1 MYIVLVYDVSQEDNG
16 ARRWARIFKLCKKY
30 LTHIQNSVFEGELSK
45 GQLAQLQK
53 ELKEYIDKE
62 LDSVI
67 IFKSRQ
73 EKWLDKEFWGRKYHI
88 TSIINRM
95 SYSDR
100 LRNTRCRQ
108 SLNIQDNYKNDS
120 YLER

>member
-1 MYIVLVYDVSQEDNG
+1 
-16 ARRWARIFKLCKKY
+16 
-30 LTHIQNSVFEGELSK
+30 LSK

-73 EKWLDKEFWGRKYHI
+73 EKWLDKEFWGRKDDL
-88 TSIINRM
+88 TSFI
-95 SYSDR
+95 
-100 LRNTRCRQ
+100 L
-108 SLNIQDNYKNDS
+108 
-120 YLER
+120 

>member
-1 MYIVLVYDVSQEDNG
+1 MYIVLVYDVSQEENG
-16 ARRWARIFKLCKKY
+16 ARRWSRIFKICKKY

-73 EKWLDKEFWGRKYHI
+73 EKWLDKEFWGKEDDK
-88 TSIINRM
+88 TSFI
-95 SYSDR
+95 
-100 LRNTRCRQ
+100 L
-108 SLNIQDNYKNDS
+108 
-120 YLER
+120 

>member
-1 MYIVLVYDVSQEDNG
+1 MYIVLVYDVSQEENG
-16 ARRWARIFKLCKKY
+16 AKRWSRIFKICKKY

-73 EKWLDKEFWGRKYHI
+73 EKWLDKEFWGRKDDL
-88 TSIINRM
+88 TSFI
-95 SYSDR
+95 
-100 LRNTRCRQ
+100 L
-108 SLNIQDNYKNDS
+108 
-120 YLER
+120 

>member
-1 MYIVLVYDVSQEDNG
+1 MYIVLVYDVSQAENG
-16 ARRWARIFKLCKKY
+16 ARRWSRIFKICKKY

-73 EKWLDKEFWGRKYHI
+73 EKWLDKEFCGRKDDL
-88 TSIINRM
+88 TSFI
-95 SYSDR
+95 
-100 LRNTRCRQ
+100 L
-108 SLNIQDNYKNDS
+108 
-120 YLER
+120 

>member
-1 MYIVLVYDVSQEDNG
+1 MFWRSSFDIKEYFVLVYDVSQAENG
-16 ARRWARIFKLCKKY
+16 ARRWSRIFKICKKY

-73 EKWLDKEFWGRKYHI
+73 EKWLDKEFWGRKDDL
-88 TSIINRM
+88 TSFI
-95 SYSDR
+95 
-100 LRNTRCRQ
+100 L
-108 SLNIQDNYKNDS
+108 
-120 YLER
+120 